1 MGFYLNKIKNE
12 LVIQTMENVLQ
23 AKNSVVDQL
32 NAKSAQEWLSKRK
45 EMIKPWS
52 EFLNTNSFRKPISTK
67 QWSRRAVKNVEMYQ
81 TNYLFVFVGLIF
93 YAMPREEKCC
103 MRIVCLRDII
113 TSPLLLIAILVF
125 FIISYIISTRPA
137 DTPLKVFGHEVS
149 TTQQYALAALCS
161 FPLFFLAGAGSAVF
175 WVLGVSFFL
184 VCLHASF
191 HISAE
196 EGTSE
201 EGIPFTETV

>member
-93 YAMPREEKCC
+93 YA
-103 MRIVCLRDII
+103 II

-137 DTPLKVFGHEVS
+137 DTSLKVFGHEVS
-149 TTQQYALAALCS
+149 TTQQYTLAALCS
-161 FPLFFLAGAGSAVF
+161 FPLFFLARAGSAVF